1 MTLDERHRAEAR
13 DRALVV
19 IAHGAVPMAA
29 APQEQ
34 TGERDRAEPL
44 ERRTRLFRIPILA
57 WEALPI
63 RQAEAAPA
71 RRALALAEER
81 HQTEHPVSP
90 DQELVLAELGR
101 AAAAWAAPAAALED
115 RGRVPEWEEQVA
127 VVWAAAQVVEAVAEQ
142 EDNGASSAGCC
153 ARNI

>member
-13 DRALVV
+13 DPALVV
-19 IAHGAVPMAA
+19 IAHGAVSMAA
-29 APQEQ
+29 ALQEQ

-44 ERRTRLFRIPILA
+44 EPRTRLFPIPILV

-63 RQAEAAPA
+63 RQAEAAPV
-71 RRALALAEER
+71 RRAVALAEER

-90 DQELVLAELGR
+90 DQELVLAKLGR
-101 AAAAWAAPAAALED
+101 AAAAWGAPAAALED

-127 VVWAAAQVVEAVAEQ
+127 AEWAAAQVAEQ
-142 EDNGASSAGCC
+142 EDNGGSSAGCC